1 MVADV
6 GMGHET
12 SLLCRPSGTLKETVI
27 WAVSFLS
34 VVSLKIVK
42 NNCKPGKTHR
52 KTPFIHPD
60 SQ

>member
-42 NNCKPGKTHR
+42 NNCKPV
-52 KTPFIHPD
+52 
-60 SQ
+60 